1 MLDLFA
7 IFCAKYL
14 IALALIFAAAFA
26 LKLSKQELRSM
37 IILAAIALPLIYLTA
52 VIASHLYNNPRP
64 FVVEH
69 FVPLIP
75 HDADNGFPS
84 DHVLLVSAIAAIWT
98 VYRRR
103 IGVVLWAAAVAIGIA
118 RVYVGVHHPIDVIGS
133 AVIAGVITFGLYT
146 LLRRSKFLYLFNK

>member
-52 VIASHLYNNPRP
+52 VIASHLCNNPRP